1 MPDADL
7 AVHDEMWMQR
17 AIELAQVAAANDE
30 VPVGAIVVANDTQ
43 EVLGE
48 GFNQPISGAD
58 PSAHAEVIALRAAAK
73 QRQNYRLVGTTLYVT
88 IEPCMMCAGAMLH
101 ARIDRLVFGAA
112 EPKAGAV
119 VSHALLGTD
128 WQNHKVAVTGGVL
141 SEVCAELMSS
151 FFASKRKG

>member
-1 MPDADL
+1 MPDAGL
-7 AVHDEMWMQR
+7 AVHDETWMQR
-17 AIELAQVAAANDE
+17 AIELAQVAAAIDE

-101 ARIDRLVFGAA
+101 ARVDRLVFGAA

-141 SEVCAELMSS
+141 SEVCAELMSG
-151 FFASKRKG
+151 FFAAKRKG

>member
-112 EPKAGAV
+112 EQKAGAV